1 MKTKKKVHRLTSEEC
16 ERLTTHELLA
26 AHERVF
32 GPLSAQAKQR
42 MAQRASCARPARTW
56 DGMDGLAA

>member
-1 MKTKKKVHRLTSEEC
+1 MKKSRRPPMADPEH
-16 ERLTTHELLA
+16 LTTDELLA

-32 GPLSAQAKQR
+32 GPLEAQAKVR
-42 MAQRASCARPARTW
+42 IQRAADSARVTRW

>member
-1 MKTKKKVHRLTSEEC
+1 MKKSRRVPIADP
-16 ERLTTHELLA
+16 ERLTTDELLA

-32 GPLSAQAKQR
+32 GPLEAQAKVR
-42 MAQRASCARPARTW
+42 IQRAADAARGPRSW